1 MGHVQLYPWDSVV
14 SFIFRHAPK
23 NKARRDIKIFEVGF
37 GTGSNLWFAA
47 REGFSVAGIEG
58 SRTAVDFAR
67 RRFFDENLDGD
78 LRQGDIVN
86 LPFDAGVFDIVID
99 RSALTCNEYEKI
111 RLAIADISRVLK
123 KNGLFLFTPFST
135 NHTSSNSGTAGP
147 CRTRLNIES
156 GTLEGINQVCFLSK
170 DDITDLLANDWDIV
184 SIKHME
190 LSDITRPEM
199 DIHAEW
205 QVVAKKK

>member
-1 MGHVQLYPWDSVV
+1 MNEPDSFWENKYSMGHVQLYPWDSVV

-111 RLAIADISRVLK
+111 AARKGDSSAD
-123 KNGLFLFTPFST
+123 
-135 NHTSSNSGTAGP
+135 
-147 CRTRLNIES
+147 
-156 GTLEGINQVCFLSK
+156 
-170 DDITDLLANDWDIV
+170 
-184 SIKHME
+184 
-190 LSDITRPEM
+190 
-199 DIHAEW
+199 
-205 QVVAKKK
+205 